1 MIAGFRVLFR
11 FLHQLYREPRT
22 TRQHDFPRPRSG
34 AHPVLFHFGQPRNPF
49 HRCFAHGVHDVLFL
63 ADGPF
68 HDAPPNRT
76 VHIPDLAVGF
86 RHRRR
91 GFRVP
96 QGVCVLTPMLAS
108 LN

>member
-1 MIAGFRVLFR
+1 
-11 FLHQLYREPRT
+11 
-22 TRQHDFPRPRSG
+22 
-34 AHPVLFHFGQPRNPF
+34 
-49 HRCFAHGVHDVLFL
+49 
-63 ADGPF
+63 
-68 HDAPPNRT
+68 
-76 VHIPDLAVGF
+76 LAVGF